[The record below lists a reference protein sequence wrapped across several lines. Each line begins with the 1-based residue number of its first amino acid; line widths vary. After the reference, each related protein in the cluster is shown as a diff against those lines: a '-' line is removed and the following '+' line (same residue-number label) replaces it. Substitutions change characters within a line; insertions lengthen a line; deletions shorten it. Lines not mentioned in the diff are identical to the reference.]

1 MFALN
6 CIELFIIL
14 AFAVIGC
21 TRISA
26 LPSLFGISVGIMS
39 SVIGIKSLCNS
50 CSNWKVKANNQEKE

>member
-26 LPSLFGISVGIMS
+26 LAFLIGISVGIMS
-39 SVIGIKSLCNS
+39 SVIGL
-50 CSNWKVKANNQEKE
+50 KVCAIAAAIEK

>member
-26 LPSLFGISVGIMS
+26 IASLFGISVEIMS
-39 SVIGIKSLCNS
+39 SVIGLKVCAIAAAIKSKS
-50 CSNWKVKANNQEKE
+50 Q

>member
-26 LPSLFGISVGIMS
+26 IASLFGISVGIMS
-39 SVIGIKSLCNS
+39 SVIGLKVCAIAAAIESKS
-50 CSNWKVKANNQEKE
+50 Q